1 MEFEKPMDFPVQLTL
16 PSAMEQS
23 VVSALLSQNPQLEE
37 ELRRARTCIV
47 EYTHWPDGDPDHRDD
62 DWETALEKVAEGV
75 VGQAALE
82 TLPQGV
88 QPVLLCYLRVELAK
102 RLAGRPLQVA
112 GIPILGWMGI
122 YEGGTDFLGADGS
135 IVRSEDWVAAKEVL
149 VRWCRQR
156 WMN

>member
-16 PSAMEQS
+16 SSRMEQS
-23 VVSALLSQNPQLEE
+23 VVSTLLSQNLQLEE

-62 DWETALEKVAEGV
+62 DWETALAKVAKGV
-75 VGQAALE
+75 VGQPALE
-82 TLPQGV
+82 ALPHGV
-88 QPVLLCYLRVELAK
+88 QPVLLCYLRAELAK

-122 YEGGTDFLGADGS
+122 YEGGIDFFGADGS
-135 IVRSEDWVAAKEVL
+135 TVRSEDWAGAEEL
-149 VRWCRQR
+149 LRGWCRQR